1 MRNLEL
7 ALSHLEALSAAR
19 IDEVIALTQKEIAT
33 IKAEKDAIQATMCGA
48 QADLTMSEQLKTQ
61 LNEYQTLEE
70 LCNGEV
76 AKLTNRVRQL
86 SESQAIVQSNLDQSR
101 MREATLEKSLLAAT
115 AASSSIS
122 SNSNCHSSNSNGDSG
137 GGSGENGTTTAAD
150 SSLNGEDV
158 VLSPAQLV
166 QQAHQRVE
174 EMNREVQNSANN
186 INDLIMEIETVAA
199 EEAKARAQ
207 GSRLLKQITECQS
220 MQRVALEENLR
231 LQNQIEELRMSHRDN
246 EAK

>member
-1 MRNLEL
+1 MQDKVRNLEL

-33 IKAEKDAIQATMCGA
+33 FKAEKDAVQATLCGV
-48 QADLTMSEQLKTQ
+48 QADLTMTEQLKTQ
-61 LNEYQTLEE
+61 LKEFQTLEE

-76 AKLTNRVRQL
+76 AKLSNRVRQL
-86 SESQAIVQSNLDQSR
+86 SELQVILQSNLDQSR
-101 MREATLEKSLLAAT
+101 AREMALEKSLLAAT
-115 AASSSIS
+115 AGESGDASADRI
-122 SNSNCHSSNSNGDSG
+122 DD
-137 GGSGENGTTTAAD
+137 GSAVLTSAA
-150 SSLNGEDV
+150 
-158 VLSPAQLV
+158 LV
-166 QQAHQRVE
+166 QQAQQRVE
-174 EMNREVQNSANN
+174 DMNREVANSASN

-199 EEAKARAQ
+199 EEQKARDQ